1 MKCMPNLLM
10 AAMLLSITGGA
21 HAFAPG
27 DLNCDGAVNAFDI
40 DPFVLALT
48 NPDGYA
54 ASFPLCDVL
63 LADANGDGLVNAFD
77 IDPFV
82 EIVVG
87 GGQGEIVPVQ
97 LAGNSLTLYPYF
109 EYVKAF
115 NQNATVELAIDPTQH
130 PDIVGRTADVYIVE
144 HKSAGLWA
152 FDPELI
158 DMTADGPLTVTF
170 GGETIQD
177 NTFVIS
183 GPNELNAA
191 VFDPET
197 GDFTGLG
204 APYDM
209 VVDFD
214 QDGQLSGGDYIDGLG
229 REAGLYV
236 VHDTTQ
242 PGPLAVTDVPSYSVG
257 PVFGIPGSYTNEVL
271 FYPSDIASMPPRPL
285 IVVGHGGGHN
295 YQWYSHIGHHM
306 ASYGYIVMSHMNCYG
321 PPDCTLGHTD
331 AILDKQDQIAGGV
344 LNGKIDA
351 SRIIWIGHSL
361 GGMGVVGAFDALMDG
376 EYTPTHYTPDSIV
389 LISSMLPNAMG
400 GPAEAT
406 PHHANFHLWTAA
418 GDTDISGAPYDEQ
431 LQTFLQHDRATKYRM
446 STVLQGVGHAW
457 LHDGP
462 AEPSFFD
469 GPCALNKTITHR
481 IQLGLF
487 LPLIK
492 YFAEGNVPA
501 SDFLWRQYERFHPI
515 GVDTSNPCVVV
526 SHEYRNGA
534 DKGNFFIDDY
544 QTGPGLNVSSSGGSV
559 TYTVHN
565 VVEGNLDDANSD
577 FTWMSGDPFNGAT
590 HASSGDTSR
599 GVVFDWNGE
608 NVYYEWEVVPAARNF
623 AAYTY
628 LSFRGAQCTRHPYTT
643 AVLGDLTFTVTLRD
657 AAGTTSSINIGAYG
671 GGFEEPYQR
680 TGAGSGAG
688 WHDDFEVIRI
698 RPTDFLTN
706 GTGLDLANIVAVRFN
721 FGPAW
726 GSNEGRIVLDELMLT
741 NDYPAYFVPMSM
753 ALPGAA
759 PEFVPPHVPTH
770 INVEIFE
777 GDDSVVAG
785 SPTIHYRYDG
795 GAWLSAP
802 LERIAG
808 ELWRGTLPAP
818 ECGDAPEYYFTAQGD
833 VSGTFYL
840 PPGGSGNPYVSYVGN
855 YIPILDDDFEA
866 DSGWS
871 VQSQAGMTSG
881 IWQRAIPGGWADNSP
896 PHDFDGS
903 GRCYVTDN
911 RPTYDV
917 DGGPTHLISP
927 LLDLSGTGNPVMRFA
942 NWFTCDDPLPPAQDF
957 LDVFVSSDDGAT
969 WVQAAHLAS
978 HTDWELRQVYFAD
991 FIPLTATVRVRFTTV
1006 DSPNNSLTEAGVDRV
1021 EIFDVQC
1028 D

>member
-1 MKCMPNLLM
+1 LRHMYRCALTLVI
-10 AAMLLSITGGA
+10 LSIGGSA
-21 HAFAPG
+21 YAFAPG

-63 LADANGDGLVNAFD
+63 LADANGDGQVNVFD

-82 EIVVG
+82 EILVG
-87 GGQGEIVPVQ
+87 GGAGEVFPVQ
-97 LAGNSLTLYPYF
+97 LAGNSLTLYPFF

-191 VFDPET
+191 VFDPGT

-242 PGPLAVTDVPSYSVG
+242 PGPLAVTDVPPYSVG
-257 PVFGIPGSYTNEVL
+257 TVFGIPGSLSNEVL
-271 FYPSDIASMPPRPL
+271 FYPTDIAEMTPRPL
-285 IVVGHGGGHN
+285 IVVGHGAGHD
-295 YQWYSHIGHHM
+295 YTWYGHIGHHM
-306 ASYGYIVMSHMNCYG
+306 ASYGYVVMSHQNNWDVG
-321 PPDCTLGHTD
+321 PLLHTD
-331 AILDKQDQIAGGV
+331 ALLEKQGVIAGGAV
-344 LNGKIDA
+344 NGKIDT
-351 SRIIWIGHSL
+351 SRIIWIGHSM
-361 GGMGVVGAFDALMDG
+361 GGYGVVRAIDRLVDG
-376 EYTPTHYTPDSIV
+376 VYVPTHYTLESVV
-389 LISSMLPNAMG
+389 LASSMLPNASG
-400 GPAEAT
+400 APDVAT
-406 PHHANFHLWTAA
+406 PHNVNFHLWTAA
-418 GDTDISGAPYDEQ
+418 GDTDIRGYPGWDAIM
-431 LQTFLQHDRATKYRM
+431 TFLQHDRATGYRM

-462 AEPSFFD
+462 ADPSWFE
-469 GPCALNKTITHR
+469 GPCPLNKEITHR

-501 SDFLWRQYERFHPI
+501 LDFLWRQYERFHPI

-526 SHEYRNGA
+526 TNEYRNGA
-534 DKGNFFIDDY
+534 DEGNFYIDDY
-544 QTGPGLNVSSSGGSV
+544 QSGTGLNVSSSGGSV
-559 TYTVHN
+559 SYTVQN
-565 VVEGNLDDANSD
+565 VFEGILKDANSD
-577 FTWMSGDPFNGAT
+577 FSWSSSDPFNGAT
-590 HASSGDTSR
+590 HAFHATDDSR
-599 GVVFDWNGE
+599 GVTFDWNGA
-608 NVYYEWEVVPAARNF
+608 NLYYEWEVVPAARNF
-623 AAYTY
+623 SNYKY
-628 LSFRGAQCTRHPYTT
+628 LSFRGAQTSHHPYTV

-657 AAGTTSSINIGAYG
+657 SAGVTSSINIGAYG
-671 GGFEEPYQR
+671 GGLEEPYQR
-680 TGAGSGAG
+680 GGGH
-688 WHDDFEVIRI
+688 HDDFEVIRI
-698 RPTDFLTN
+698 RPMDFLTN
-706 GTGLDLANIVAVRFN
+706 GTGLDLTNIVAVRFN

-741 NDYPAYFVPMSM
+741 NDYPAQFGAMSM
-753 ALPGAA
+753 ALAGAV
-759 PEFVPPHVPTH
+759 PDFIPPHVPTH
-770 INVEIFE
+770 INVEIVE
-777 GDDSVVAG
+777 GDDTLVAG

-802 LERIAG
+802 LEPIGG

-818 ECGDAPEYYFTAQGD
+818 MCGDAPEYYFTAEGD
-833 VSGTFYL
+833 VSGILYA
-840 PPGGSGNPYVSYVGN
+840 PPGGAANPLVSYVGN
-855 YIPILDDDFEA
+855 FNSILEDNFQA
-866 DSGWS
+866 DLGWT
-871 VQSQAGMTSG
+871 VQSEALTSG
-881 IWQRAIPGGWADNSP
+881 AWQRAIPGGWADGSP
-896 PHDFDGS
+896 PRDFDGS

-911 RPTYDV
+911 RQGYDV

-927 LLDLSGTGNPVMRFA
+927 LLDLSGTDNPVLRFA
-942 NWFTCDDPLPPAQDF
+942 EWFTCDDRIPPAQDF
-957 LDVFVSSDDGAT
+957 LDVFASSDDGAT
-969 WVQAAHLAS
+969 WVQLLHLPS
-978 HTDWELRQVYFAD
+978 HDEWRVRQVYLAD
-991 FIPLTATVRVRFTTV
+991 YIPLTATVRVRFSAV
-1006 DSPNNSLTEAGVDRV
+1006 DLPNNSLTEAGVDAV
-1021 EIFDVQC
+1021 EVFDVQC